1 MLLVTVRSLVDFQEE
16 VIKDAEIK
24 IKNWK
29 DGLKK
34 RVEEIENDVNLKT
47 SEKEG
52 KKVGVKQFYTERI
65 SYLEGK
71 KANAE
76 MVVSVLKNIVEK
88 EELEEIEQLRE
99 MERLERDTIES
110 LKCPF

>member
-1 MLLVTVRSLVDFQEE
+1 MLLVTARSLVDYQEE
-16 VIKDAEIK
+16 IIKDTDKEITYFK
-24 IKNWK
+24 E
-29 DGLKK
+29 GLLKK
-34 RVEEIENDVNLKT
+34 IEEIEANAKLKT

-52 KKVGVKQFYTERI
+52 KKLGVKQFYTERI

-76 MVVSVLKNIVEK
+76 IVVSVLKNIVEK